1 MLKEKYS
8 YRLLFVEAKSLQ
20 DSFSKVFELYGQTKE
35 IRLML
40 PISILKDVQK
50 RLIGSLSFPEDKIK
64 FSLKRNEALA
74 FHALYMSNVIETS
87 FVTQQINTEIHK
99 TL

>member
-1 MLKEKYS
+1 MLKEKYN
-8 YRLLFVEAKSLQ
+8 YRLLFVEAQSLQ
-20 DSFSKVFELYGQTKE
+20 TTFSKVFEIYGQTKE

-40 PISILKDVQK
+40 PVSILKDVQK
-50 RLIGSLSFPEDKIK
+50 RLIGSLSFPEEKIK

-74 FHALYMSNVIETS
+74 FHALYMSGVIDST